1 MISLKKKQKNIFF
14 SSKALWIL
22 FDIATVFNIWNG
34 SNPFKVIH

>member
-1 MISLKKKQKNIFF
+1 MISLKKTKKHFFF

-34 SNPFKVIH
+34 SKPFKVIH